1 MHAPDVSRRTEV
13 LEGVGDLGVA
23 FVVDPHEAELDQ
35 ATTQCDLGVDDF
47 AGVGE
52 FHGEWL
58 LGEDRH
64 AAFETGHHVSMVKA
78 IGTGDDERI
87 DLTDAIHTLG
97 NPLAT
102 QLVRERLPDV
112 RVGVGDPGEFG
123 TGEIRDMAGMTGP
136 HAADTDD
143 TDACHD
149 RNPGGSS
156 PSSGPGRG
164 SAATPRIV

>member
-1 MHAPDVSRRTEV
+1 MCRACTEV
-13 LEGVGDLGVA
+13 LESVGDLGVA

-35 ATTQCDLGVDDF
+35 ATTQCDLGVDDL

-87 DLTDAIHTLG
+87 DLIDAIHALG

-102 QLVRERLPDV
+102 QFVRERLPDV
-112 RVGVGDPGEFG
+112 RRRGRRPRRVRHRRDPRHGG
-123 TGEIRDMAGMTGP
+123 
-136 HAADTDD
+136 
-143 TDACHD
+143 HD
-149 RNPGGSS
+149 RP
-156 PSSGPGRG
+156 PCR
-164 SAATPRIV
+164 RHR

>member
-13 LEGVGDLGVA
+13 LEGVSDLGVA

-64 AAFETGHHVSMVKA
+64 AAFETGHHVPMVEA